1 MLKKTK
7 ILFIDDN
14 ENQCI
19 TLKKILEIKGYQVFT
34 ANNSHNA
41 IELARQER
49 PDLILLDLVLKGDKS
64 GIEIFKDIRVIMPE
78 VQAILIT
85 GHGPDEERRLLPGA
99 WQEGIIDEML
109 RKPVEPD
116 ELIKAIEKHIK

>member
-78 VQAILIT
+78 VKAILIT